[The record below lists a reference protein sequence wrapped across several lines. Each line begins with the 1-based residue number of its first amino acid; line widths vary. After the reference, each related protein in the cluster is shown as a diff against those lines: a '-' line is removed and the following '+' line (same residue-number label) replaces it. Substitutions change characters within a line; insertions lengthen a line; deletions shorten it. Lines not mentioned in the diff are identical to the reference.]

1 MRRVEGSMLILG
13 EPSKATP
20 WQTFVRLQKRAR
32 LLSRGKGFRPGV
44 YRFKSH
50 EELREWTLNNRQV

>member
-1 MRRVEGSMLILG
+1 MRRVEGNMLILG
-13 EPSKATP
+13 EPPARTP
-20 WQTFVRLQKRAR
+20 WQTFVLLQKRAR
-32 LLSRGKGFRPGV
+32 LLSRGKGFKPGV

>member
-1 MRRVEGSMLILG
+1 MLILG
-13 EPSKATP
+13 EPPARTP

-32 LLSRGKGFRPGV
+32 LLSRGKGFKPGV

-50 EELREWTLNNRQV
+50 EELREWTLNNRKV